1 MKILHGCLLILF
13 LGSLSTFILSILQI
27 ISPNYTTN
35 VVFAVISGL
44 FTVGYIVGMIAVRI
58 SSP

>member
-1 MKILHGCLLILF
+1 MKILQGCLFILF

-27 ISPNYTTN
+27 ITSNYTAN

-58 SSP
+58 SSR

>member
-13 LGSLSTFILSILQI
+13 LASLSTFILSILQK
-27 ISPNYTTN
+27 ISRNYTTN
-35 VVFAVISGL
+35 VIFAVISGA

-58 SSP
+58 SSR